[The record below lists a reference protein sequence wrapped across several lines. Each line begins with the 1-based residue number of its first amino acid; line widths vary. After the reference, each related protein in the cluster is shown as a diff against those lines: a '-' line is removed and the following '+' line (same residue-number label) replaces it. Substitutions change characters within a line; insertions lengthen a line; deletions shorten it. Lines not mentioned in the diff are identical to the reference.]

1 MRTKF
6 AERGRSARDQKP
18 STWGRGFLEQ
28 LEARALL
35 GGDPFPDIGLMED
48 ASNPI
53 LRLETSYGAI
63 DIEVLAN
70 RDPVFAAAYLASF
83 DGSSRDQTVFHNAID
98 GVALEAGRWSFLG
111 DEDAI
116 ATSFFG
122 FSTGE
127 VWIPPVQPQ
136 GENLART
143 VVAVGIRTP
152 TPAFF
157 ISYSGAFY
165 FNLQDNAPPAPEGD
179 YAVIAR
185 VLGDASW
192 GVVQTIAGLDTVD
205 FGSGLPFP
213 NRGYQ
218 TPVREAW
225 TEGDPV
231 TPDLL
236 AQIIDVSII
245 KPQGATEFFEHT
257 IYSPEGFTGSTINE
271 FVPIENPNDEQVH
284 YEVWARYEAIGG
296 RPLYQRDQL
305 ISRGTIAANSRAGVT
320 VSTVDNWG
328 SAAVEYGRPYAIEV
342 RSTLPVSAMLSH
354 YDFGSATGEAFTR
367 ETNETWT
374 FVGLGQGPGHT
385 SFLLWH
391 NPTGEAVTITATF
404 RGHFEEETL
413 VRTFTVDPHRRGG
426 IAVASLGI
434 QDFRYSA
441 TLEADSAIVAQL
453 SSYDTAPP
461 QFNVGAWTTIGQS
474 GPASTVGVAPL
485 AFEPNADGSPVPAK
499 VIFKAFNPSASNVTV
514 DIELYLP
521 GEATPAMVIPN
532 AITVEPDDVAE
543 YQFAAFPPVQDGPYT
558 LVYRCATP
566 IHGSFSSE
574 RTEDRYGTQMAT
586 SAGMEYHFAEGFT
599 DPSRTARNV
608 LEEYVTIFNPNAAS
622 FGTTPADATITFTF
636 RYTDGTMFTIQRAVA
651 AGTAEH
657 VEISALQEVIN
668 QAEMNQRYFYSIEVA
683 SDVPVIAQMLHTDAT
698 LGEEGRAAGGFST
711 LGTLFGTRVRLDA
724 LPVP

>member
-6 AERGRSARDQKP
+6 AERGRMARDRKP
-18 STWGRGFLEQ
+18 SNWERGFLEQ

-35 GGDPFPDIGLMED
+35 GGDPFPNVGLMED
-48 ASNPI
+48 PSNPI

-70 RDPVFAAAYLASF
+70 RDPVFAAAYMASF
-83 DGSSRDQTVFHNAID
+83 DSEDRDQTVFHNAID

-116 ATSFFG
+116 ATEFSG
-122 FSTGE
+122 FTTGQF
-127 VWIPPVQPQ
+127 WIPPVQPQ

-143 VVAVGIRTP
+143 VVAMGRRTLGP
-152 TPAFF
+152 PFSLF
-157 ISYSGAFY
+157 YSGAFY
-165 FNLQDNAPPAPEGD
+165 FNLQDNAPPAPDGD

-236 AQIIDVSII
+236 ARIVDVSII
-245 KPQGATEFFEHT
+245 KAQGASEFYEYT

-284 YEVWARYEAIGG
+284 YEVWARYEAIGQ
-296 RPLYQRDQL
+296 PLYERDQL
-305 ISRGTIAANSRAGVT
+305 ISRGTVAANSRGGVT
-320 VSTVDNWG
+320 VSTTENWG
-328 SAAVEYGRPYAIEV
+328 TAAVQHGRPYAIEV
-342 RSTLPVSAMLSH
+342 RSTLPVAATLSH
-354 YDFGSATGEAFTR
+354 YDFGAATGEAFTS
-367 ETNETWT
+367 ETSETWT
-374 FVGLGQGPGHT
+374 FVGLGQGPGHS

-391 NPTGEAVTITATF
+391 NTTDAAVTITATF
-404 RGHFEEETL
+404 RGHFKNETF

-426 IAVASLGI
+426 VALNSLGI
-434 QDFRYSA
+434 QNFRYSA
-441 TLEADSAIVAQL
+441 TLEADGPIVAQL

-474 GPASTVGVAPL
+474 GPASTVGVLPL
-485 AFEPNADGSPVPAK
+485 ALEPNADGSGASQM
-499 VIFKAFNPSASNVTV
+499 IFKAFNPSASNVTV

-521 GEATPAMVIPN
+521 GSATPERVIPG
-532 AITVEPDDVAE
+532 ALTIEPDDVGV
-543 YQFAAFPPVQDGPYT
+543 YQFSALPPDPLGPYT

-566 IHGSFSSE
+566 IHGGFSME

-599 DPSRTARNV
+599 DPSRTAPNV
-608 LEEYVTIFNPNAAS
+608 LEEFVTIFNPNAAS
-622 FGTTPADATITFTF
+622 FGTTDADATINLTF
-636 RYTDGTMFTIQRAVA
+636 RYSDGTMFTIQRAVA

-657 VEISALQEVIN
+657 IEISGLQEVIN
-668 QAEMNQRYFYSIEVA
+668 QAEMNQRYFYSIEVT

-698 LGEEGRAAGGFST
+698 LGEEDRATGGFST
-711 LGTLFGTRVRLDA
+711 LGTLFGSRVRLGA
-724 LPVP
+724 LPIP